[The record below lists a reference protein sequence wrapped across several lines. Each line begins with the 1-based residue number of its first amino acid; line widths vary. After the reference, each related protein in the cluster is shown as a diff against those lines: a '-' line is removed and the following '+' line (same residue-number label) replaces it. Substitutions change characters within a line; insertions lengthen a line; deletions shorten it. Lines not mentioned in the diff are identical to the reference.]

1 MGNVFHRYIGC
12 ADIEIIGNPR
22 ECGSRLDDNIK
33 LMDHLEFVELDLSTS
48 EIEIE
53 LE

>member
-1 MGNVFHRYIGC
+1 MGNVFHRYNAC
-12 ADIEIIGNPR
+12 ANIEIIGSSR
-22 ECGSRLDDNIK
+22 EGEDRLYDNVK

>member
-1 MGNVFHRYIGC
+1 MGNVFHRYNTC
-12 ADIEIIGNPR
+12 ADIEIIGSSR
-22 ECGSRLDDNIK
+22 GSGDSDVDSVK
-33 LMDHLEFVELDLSTS
+33 LMDHLEFVELGLDNS

>member
-12 ADIEIIGNPR
+12 ADTEIIGSSR
-22 ECGSRLDDNIK
+22 EGRDHSNDNIK
-33 LMDHLEFVELDLSTS
+33 LMDHLEFVELEIDNS

-53 LE
+53 MV

>member
-1 MGNVFHRYIGC
+1 MGNIFHRYNAC
-12 ADIEIIGNPR
+12 ADIEIIRSSR
-22 ECGSRLDDNIK
+22 ESRDSLDDNIK
-33 LMDHLEFVELDLSTS
+33 LMDHLEFVELDLNQS

>member
-12 ADIEIIGNPR
+12 ADTEIIGNSR
-22 ECGSRLDDNIK
+22 EGGYHLDDNIK
-33 LMDHLEFVELDLSTS
+33 LMDHLEFVELDLDNS

-53 LE
+53 LV

>member
-12 ADIEIIGNPR
+12 ANTEIIGNSR
-22 ECGSRLDDNIK
+22 ESRTRLDDNIK
-33 LMDHLEFVELDLSTS
+33 LMDHLEFVELGLDNS
-48 EIEIE
+48 EIE

>member
-1 MGNVFHRYIGC
+1 MGNVFQRYNAC
-12 ADIEIIGNPR
+12 ADIEIIGGPR
-22 ECGSRLDDNIK
+22 ESGSCLDDSIK
-33 LMDHLEFVELDLSTS
+33 LMDHLEFVEVGLDNS

>member
-1 MGNVFHRYIGC
+1 MGNVLYRYNACANIETIG
-12 ADIEIIGNPR
+12 DSR
-22 ECGSRLDDNIK
+22 ESGSCLDDNIK

>member
-12 ADIEIIGNPR
+12 TDIEIIGNSR
-22 ECGSRLDDNIK
+22 ESGSRLDDNIK
-33 LMDHLEFVELDLSTS
+33 LMDYLEFVELDLDNS

>member
-12 ADIEIIGNPR
+12 ADTEIIG
-22 ECGSRLDDNIK
+22 GSREGGYHSNDNIK
-33 LMDHLEFVELDLSTS
+33 LMDHLEFVELEIDNS

-53 LE
+53 MV

>member
-1 MGNVFHRYIGC
+1 MGNVFHRYNAC
-12 ADIEIIGNPR
+12 ADIEIIGGPR
-22 ECGSRLDDNIK
+22 ESGSCLNDSIK
-33 LMDHLEFVELDLSTS
+33 LMDHLEFVEVGLDNS

>member
-1 MGNVFHRYIGC
+1 MGNVFHRYNAC
-12 ADIEIIGNPR
+12 ADIEIIGGPR
-22 ECGSRLDDNIK
+22 ESGSCLDDSIK
-33 LMDHLEFVELDLSTS
+33 LMDHLEFFEVGLDNS

>member
-12 ADIEIIGNPR
+12 ADIEIIKYPR
-22 ECGSRLDDNIK
+22 GSRDSLDDNIK
-33 LMDHLEFVELDLSTS
+33 LMDRLEFVELDLSQS
-48 EIEIE
+48 EIE